1 MCEGRRGEK
10 EGETEGG
17 GRPETNRVRGH
28 CTGSWLARGGLP
40 GTVPAATAGWG
51 GAGSAGAHTG
61 VPPAGWAG
69 AAGTAS
75 PVGSAGRA
83 GHVGWAG
90 SPKKAGNSEI
100 PDEHC
105 PAVDTWHRERAPGF
119 RPSSANWPGDAG
131 GSHCPSL
138 QGQRECPLIVTGAFQ
153 THKGEGA
160 RTSVRGASVHLLA
173 ALPKPRGHL
182 GTSTSS
188 PLISNMSQV
197 QSSKRTCP
205 LSLLTQLRTYRR
217 HPRPTLRW
225 HLDHRSLQPGHSTST
240 RPLQHNYHSF

>member
-1 MCEGRRGEK
+1 M
-10 EGETEGG
+10 
-17 GRPETNRVRGH
+17 
-28 CTGSWLARGGLP
+28 
-40 GTVPAATAGWG
+40 
-51 GAGSAGAHTG
+51 
-61 VPPAGWAG
+61 PPAGWAG

-138 QGQRECPLIVTGAFQ
+138 QGQRECPLIVTRAFQ
-153 THKGEGA
+153 THKGEGD

-197 QSSKRTCP
+197 SVQGRGPARVVCGDGDGALATSTPATRTCSWTRDSP
-205 LSLLTQLRTYRR
+205 GRGRRWMPEQGGLAFPRRGTGLRGSWPSDWTLANLS
-217 HPRPTLRW
+217 
-225 HLDHRSLQPGHSTST
+225 
-240 RPLQHNYHSF
+240 

>member
-1 MCEGRRGEK
+1 MKDGGERRRGKRRVEAAQRRT
-10 EGETEGG
+10 ESEDTAPAPGWRAEASLALFQQPRLGEA
-17 GRPETNRVRGH
+17 GRGQP
-28 CTGSWLARGGLP
+28 
-40 GTVPAATAGWG
+40 
-51 GAGSAGAHTG
+51 GSAGAHTG

-131 GSHCPSL
+131 GL
-138 QGQRECPLIVTGAFQ
+138 TVPLF
-153 THKGEGA
+153 K
-160 RTSVRGASVHLLA
+160 ASA
-173 ALPKPRGHL
+173 NAP
-182 GTSTSS
+182 
-188 PLISNMSQV
+188 
-197 QSSKRTCP
+197 
-205 LSLLTQLRTYRR
+205 
-217 HPRPTLRW
+217 
-225 HLDHRSLQPGHSTST
+225 
-240 RPLQHNYHSF
+240 

>member
-17 GRPETNRVRGH
+17 GCPETNRVRGH

-40 GTVPAATAGWG
+40 GTVPAAAAGWG

-105 PAVDTWHRERAPGF
+105 TSTAQRWTPGTGREPLGSDPALPTGRVTLGVSLSLSSRPAQMPLDCNTSVSDTQRRGCPHLCER
-119 RPSSANWPGDAG
+119 SL
-131 GSHCPSL
+131 CPSP
-138 QGQRECPLIVTGAFQ
+138 GCSAQ
-153 THKGEGA
+153 T
-160 RTSVRGASVHLLA
+160 
-173 ALPKPRGHL
+173 
-182 GTSTSS
+182 
-188 PLISNMSQV
+188 
-197 QSSKRTCP
+197 
-205 LSLLTQLRTYRR
+205 
-217 HPRPTLRW
+217 
-225 HLDHRSLQPGHSTST
+225 
-240 RPLQHNYHSF
+240 

>member
-1 MCEGRRGEK
+1 MTMMCEGRRGEK

-17 GRPETNRVRGH
+17 GRPERNRVRGH

-40 GTVPAATAGWG
+40 GTVPAAAAGWG

-131 GSHCPSL
+131 GVSLSLSSRPARMPLDCKTSVSDTQRRGCPHLCERSLCPSP
-138 QGQRECPLIVTGAFQ
+138 GCSAQ
-153 THKGEGA
+153 T
-160 RTSVRGASVHLLA
+160 
-173 ALPKPRGHL
+173 
-182 GTSTSS
+182 
-188 PLISNMSQV
+188 
-197 QSSKRTCP
+197 
-205 LSLLTQLRTYRR
+205 
-217 HPRPTLRW
+217 
-225 HLDHRSLQPGHSTST
+225 
-240 RPLQHNYHSF
+240 